1 MVLHGS
7 WHHIE
12 LLAAKCQQDD
22 STDCKEFT
30 EPSES
35 GQVFGVDIIVPL
47 EIGIEDLLIPTLTTV
62 SLAQLNDEE
71 LFPSKD
77 R

>member
-1 MVLHGS
+1 MVLHGF

-22 STDCKEFT
+22 STDCKELT

-35 GQVFGVDIIVPL
+35 GQVFGVAIIVLL
-47 EIGIEDLLIPTLTTV
+47 EIAVENLLLLTLTTV
-62 SLAQLNDEE
+62 SLVQLNDEE